1 MPLLLH
7 ASRSRPLPPLRLR
20 VGLTLMEVL
29 VVLVI
34 LGIAGALLLSRQ
46 VTQSGTRRAESASD
60 MKAVVD
66 SARRLAVQRQQ
77 SLRVRVYN
85 DGLWSVVAPDLT
97 DPIAAGNITAP
108 PAPLDLTV
116 DARGTCRPSPG
127 WIPSEE
133 HRAAFDAGKCRWTVE
148 PRTRR

>member
-1 MPLLLH
+1 MH
-7 ASRSRPLPPLRLR
+7 VRARA
-20 VGLTLMEVL
+20 GLTLMEVL

-46 VTQSGTRRAESASD
+46 VTQNGTRRAESAGD

-77 SLRVRVYN
+77 TLRVRVYN
-85 DGLWSVVAPDLT
+85 DGLWSVVAPDIA
-97 DPIAAGNITAP
+97 DPIAAGNITEP

-127 WIPSEE
+127 WIPSEA
-133 HRAAFDAGKCRWTVE
+133 HRAAFDAGKCRWTTD
-148 PRTRR
+148 TRPAK